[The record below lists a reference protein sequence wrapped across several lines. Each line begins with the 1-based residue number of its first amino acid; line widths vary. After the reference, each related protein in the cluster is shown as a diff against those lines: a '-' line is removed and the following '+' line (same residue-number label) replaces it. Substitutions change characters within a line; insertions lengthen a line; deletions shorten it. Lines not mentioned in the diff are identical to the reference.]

1 MYKIDDNNKDILHST
16 WRHIQYLLITYHG
29 KESEKNTCI
38 SIYNVVLVLDV
49 ICFSKVSANFET
61 N

>member
-1 MYKIDDNNKDILHST
+1 MEKNLK
-16 WRHIQYLLITYHG
+16 
-29 KESEKNTCI
+29 KNTCI